1 MKMSKMYFVYL
12 FLICIE
18 ICKQTSKM
26 NHYRYNRWIKG
37 QLNLDIVRKYFYEFW
52 YQLMLDVNNLHF
64 KDKNG
69 DRTSRQDKS
78 EKQAVQAKC
87 DQIVD
92 EVGKKNIHML
102 IK

>member
-1 MKMSKMYFVYL
+1 
-12 FLICIE
+12 
-18 ICKQTSKM
+18 
-26 NHYRYNRWIKG
+26 
-37 QLNLDIVRKYFYEFW
+37 
-52 YQLMLDVNNLHF
+52 MLDVNNLHF

-78 EKQAVQAKC
+78 EKQAAQAKC